1 MNTGTS
7 FTVSKVFLVDD
18 AIEVRRRFARL
29 LAGIPGVAIVGESE
43 DADEA
48 LESIVASRADVA
60 VLDLGLAGKTNLA
73 LLAALSQMQPS
84 IVKIVLTNYSD
95 TVFRRACEAAGA
107 DFFFDKTAEFDRAC
121 RLIESIA
128 KARNARADG

>member
-1 MNTGTS
+1 MDTGTS
-7 FTVSKVFLVDD
+7 LTLSKVFLVDD

-29 LAGIPGVAIVGESE
+29 LAGIPGVTIVGESE

-48 LESIVASRADVA
+48 LECIVASRADVA
-60 VLDLGLAGKTNLA
+60 VLDLRLAGKTNLA
-73 LLAALSQMQPS
+73 LLAALSQQQPA

-95 TVFRRACEAAGA
+95 TAFRRACEAAGA
-107 DFFFDKTAEFDRAC
+107 DFFFDKTAEFDSAC

-128 KARNARADG
+128 KARSTRIAR